1 MTKHYYLSIDWGA
14 LNDYTAIVIL
24 EVENGRGSVVH
35 LQRLELGTPYPA
47 QVDTVKGIYSSL
59 QMFRLPITVVSDTTG
74 IGRPISDLL
83 NAAGIQHIA
92 LTITGGTTPTKTGN
106 EWHVPKRDLVSSLL
120 VALQSDLLKISHNLT
135 HAVTLTNE
143 LQNFKIKVKAR
154 TGHDSYEAWRESDHD
169 DMLLATAQACYCA
182 GIGRPPERAV
192 SRPRPDMNTRGIP
205 VKPKPGIGFFEPR
218 NRSRGIIG
226 L

>member
-83 NAAGIQHIA
+83 NAGIQHIA

-106 EWHVPKRDLVSSLL
+106 EWHVRSGIGISYLWPT
-120 VALQSDLLKISHNLT
+120 SDLLKY
-135 HAVTLTNE
+135 
-143 LQNFKIKVKAR
+143 R
-154 TGHDSYEAWRESDHD
+154 T
-169 DMLLATAQACYCA
+169 
-182 GIGRPPERAV
+182 I
-192 SRPRPDMNTRGIP
+192 
-205 VKPKPGIGFFEPR
+205 
-218 NRSRGIIG
+218 
-226 L
+226 

>member
-24 EVENGRGSVVH
+24 EVERGKGSVVH

-47 QVDTVKGIYSSL
+47 QVDSVKGIYSSL
-59 QMFRLPITVVSDTTG
+59 QMFRLPITVVSDATG

-83 NAAGIQHIA
+83 NAAGIGHIS
-92 LTITGGTTPTKTGN
+92 LTITGGNTSTKTGQ
-106 EWHVPKRDLVSSLL
+106 EWHIPKRDLVSSLL

-135 HAVTLTNE
+135 HAVTLTTE
-143 LQNFKIKVKAR
+143 LQNFKIKIKAR
-154 TGHDSYEAWRESDHD
+154 TGHDTYEAWRDGDHD
-169 DMLLATAQACYCA
+169 DMVLATAQACYTA

-192 SRPRPDMNTRGIP
+192 SRPRPGNNRGIP

-218 NRSRGIIG
+218 NTRRGIAG